1 MRGVNKVIILGTVG
15 KDPEIRSI
23 GNGQNTVASFSMAT
37 SESWKDK
44 NTGQSTE
51 QTEWHNVKIFGKLSE
66 VVANYVRK
74 GSKLYIEGKIKTDKW
89 TDKQTGQDK
98 YITYI
103 LADSLQLLDSKP
115 QSQSQTP
122 QKSHNQQKGNGYQNQ
137 SNNFDDGESLP
148 F

>member
-1 MRGVNKVIILGTVG
+1 MRGINKAIILGTVG

-23 GNGQNTVASFSMAT
+23 ANGSNTVCSFSMAT
-37 SESWKDK
+37 SEAWKDK
-44 NTGQSTE
+44 QTGQLVE
-51 QTEWHNVKIFGKLSE
+51 NTEWHNVKCFGKTAE
-66 VVANYVRK
+66 IIGNYVRK

-89 TDKQTGQDK
+89 QDKNTGQDK

-115 QSQSQTP
+115 QSSNQPYQ
-122 QKSHNQQKGNGYQNQ
+122 QSHNQQKGNGYQNQ
-137 SNNFDDGESLP
+137 PIDDDLP